1 MQLKNFACV
10 CIRPQACVC
19 VCPCVSTSICVRV
32 SPHRKLNVRTRLDA
46 KNFCV
51 QTRLLFKDFRD
62 VLYSNPDLWVLYNC
76 NIFSIS
82 YLITTVL
89 AYLENVTQC
98 ITDYSVKMTGMV
110 LTSLDSSVVAMLQA
124 LPMAYQVTAKSL
136 HTKFWGVETENKL
149 THVNYRCINISGH
162 PQ

>member
-1 MQLKNFACV
+1 MQLKNLLTSTFIRMRASASACV
-10 CIRPQACVC
+10 CAWVC
-19 VCPCVSTSICVRV
+19 VQKI
-32 SPHRKLNVRTRLDA
+32 KRLDA

-51 QTRLLFKDFRD
+51 QMRLLFKDFRD

-124 LPMAYQVTAKSL
+124 LPMAYQVTAKRL
-136 HTKFWGVETENKL
+136 HTKFWGVGTENKL
-149 THVNYRCINISGH
+149 THVNYRCINISEH

>member
-1 MQLKNFACV
+1 MGGVSETSIECQLYFWILKSYQHGTRIGGERDSRPKHITAWTKNPAEKFAYI
-10 CIRPQACVC
+10 CIRPRACVC
-19 VCPCVSTSICVRV
+19 VRVRLCAWVCVQKIKRM
-32 SPHRKLNVRTRLDA
+32 DA
-46 KNFCV
+46 KNFCI

-110 LTSLDSSVVAMLQA
+110 LTSVDSSVVAML
-124 LPMAYQVTAKSL
+124 
-136 HTKFWGVETENKL
+136 
-149 THVNYRCINISGH
+149 
-162 PQ
+162 